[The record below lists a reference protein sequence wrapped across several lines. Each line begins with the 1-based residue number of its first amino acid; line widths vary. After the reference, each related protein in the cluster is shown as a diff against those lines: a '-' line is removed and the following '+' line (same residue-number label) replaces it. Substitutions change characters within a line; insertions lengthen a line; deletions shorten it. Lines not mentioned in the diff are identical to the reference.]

1 MQFGGVI
8 MKSIQLV
15 LLGLFVALMSIS
27 AASKA
32 EDIDIFSGI
41 GGAAGVP
48 NVLIIL
54 DNTANWQ
61 TPFINEKSALVS
73 TVASLGET
81 VNMGLMMFPET
92 GSPNDNVDGGY
103 VRFGIRLMTGANK
116 GALGS
121 IVSALDVLND
131 KGNNATYGLAMHE
144 AYLYFA
150 GLQSRSGFGK
160 VKRDYAGNT
169 AHNPLA
175 AGLTGNPFTSA
186 SSDIYVSPIS
196 DECQKNFIIFVS
208 NGPANDSASST
219 STATSLLSGV
229 GGNTTTITLS
239 PNGAQSNVADEWAR
253 FLSSKDVNSAKANT
267 QTVRTYTVDVNPG
280 TQPADLAHTA
290 LLKSMATQGKG
301 KYFAVTGDASA
312 IAQALLNIL
321 NEIQSKNSVFSSSS
335 LPVSVNAQGTYLN
348 QVYMGMFRPDSNGL
362 PRWFGNLKQYKFKY
376 DKTTGALTLTD
387 QSGTLDVISSADTGF
402 ITPKAIS
409 FWTSKDETLTT
420 EPDKS
425 GGFWRNFP
433 ELDDPSNDGKGFDSS
448 DGQLV
453 EKGGAAQVMRLAN
466 LFNTYSASPG
476 SSTNPRKLYT
486 YCPSGSCTAQLSASA
501 NNIFDSSNAL
511 ITDVL
516 LGTGSRTV
524 TTLTSAATVQAS
536 GAVPGSSGAAASVS
550 ITGFAK
556 AASTVTATV
565 SAADWSK
572 ISVSSKLQIATG
584 KPKYD
589 CDPCTVISMPTSTT
603 FTYTGANGGSALPTT
618 PYTATIYANF
628 VTLTKTAH
636 GLTVGK
642 TLTLS
647 ACTTYTGLN
656 GTIVPVVEVP
666 TTNTFTVAT
675 AAAVSGT
682 TSDAGCKYT
691 PNTATATSTA
701 HGFLSGDIIAISGA
715 AVVGYNGSWLITVT
729 DDNTFTYR
737 YTVVARLGASSATA
751 TSNTTRTS
759 LTQWV
764 RGYDN
769 MGDELSPDTTYTTI
783 NIRPSVHGDVL
794 HSRPTVINYGG
805 TTGVVVYYGANDGVF
820 RAING
825 NQTTSIGSIK
835 AGGELWGFIPSDF
848 YSKLKRLRE
857 NKPVLKLPSTPV
869 GIDPEPKTKDYF
881 VDGSTGVY
889 QLLNSDG
896 TTNTAYL
903 YLAMRRGG
911 QLLYALDVSTPTD
924 PKYLWKIS
932 NADADFTELGQ
943 TWSQPKVAN
952 VKGYANPV
960 LIFGAGYDTAE
971 DSEPPT
977 ADTMGRGIFI
987 VDAITGAMVWS
998 AKHANT
1004 VPVNPCT
1011 GTATKATCS
1020 VVGMDYSIPADIT
1033 LVDRDSDGYVDRLY
1047 ATDTGGNVWRVDLQ
1061 PTVSNVTYITPDH
1074 WQVNKIAALGCST
1087 GACAAG
1093 TTPRKFFYRADV
1105 VLTNSFDA
1113 VLVGSG
1119 DREHP
1124 LYSNLSYS
1132 ISNQFYML
1140 KDSTGNNASGQTT
1153 ITHSNLFDATS
1164 TVYAST
1170 LGGFYITLD
1179 TGEKVVNAA
1188 TTVAGN
1194 TYFGTNQPTV
1204 PSANSCTNKLGIA
1217 RGYRINFV
1225 TGVFTNAEFDE
1236 GGLPPSPV
1244 SGLVNVTVIVNGV
1257 PTTKLVSF
1265 MIGAGSVAGS
1275 STFTNTG
1282 SGSGSAT
1289 AGSGSGSGAKSP
1301 QSCGSVMSDTCHM
1314 VNNVKASRYRAYWYK
1329 N

>member
-169 AHNPLA
+169 AHNSLA

-280 TQPADLAHTA
+280 TNLAGLAHTA

-524 TTLTSAATVQAS
+524 TLTSAATVQAS
-536 GAVPGSSGAAASVS
+536 GAVPGSSGAANSVS
-550 ITGFAK
+550 ITGFARSG
-556 AASTVTATV
+556 STVTATV

-572 ISVSSKLQIATG
+572 ISVSSKLKVATG
-584 KPKYD
+584 LPKYD

-628 VTLTKTAH
+628 VTLTKTVH

-642 TLTLS
+642 LLTLS

-924 PKYLWKIS
+924 PKYLWKRS
-932 NADADFTELGQ
+932 NADADFTKLGQ

-998 AKHANT
+998 AKDGMPT
-1004 VPVNPCT
+1004 DTFVNSV
-1011 GTATKATCS
+1011 GTTTLVQSQCAGTSTKASCD
-1020 VVGMDYSIPADIT
+1020 VLGMKYSIPADIT
-1033 LVDRDSDGYVDRLY
+1033 LVDRDNDGKIDRLY
-1047 ATDTGGNVWRVDLQ
+1047 ATDTGGNVWRVDLE
-1061 PTVSNVTYITPDH
+1061 PTVAHTTPQYWH
-1074 WQVNKIAALGCST
+1074 VNKVAELGCDT
-1087 GACAAG
+1087 GTCAVG
-1093 TTPRKFFYRADV
+1093 TTPRKFFYPADIV
-1105 VLTNSFDA
+1105 PTNSYDA
-1113 VLVGSG
+1113 ILVGSG

-1124 LYSNLSYS
+1124 LYYS
-1132 ISNQFYML
+1132 GSDTNKAYNISNRFYML
-1140 KDSTGNNASGQTT
+1140 KDIKDNDGTRQTSITNSDLFNAGSTNAGILDSKNNQ
-1153 ITHSNLFDATS
+1153 IPS
-1164 TVYAST
+1164 TQNTYVDSSST
-1170 LGGFYITLD
+1170 NGYYIDLG
-1179 TGEKVVNAA
+1179 TGEKVVNAP

-1194 TYFGTNQPTV
+1194 TYFGTNQPKI
-1204 PSANSCTNKLGIA
+1204 PAANSCDSSLGTA
-1217 RGYRINFV
+1217 RGYSIKPLSGIY
-1225 TGVFTNAEFDE
+1225 TSAVFDG

-1244 SGLVNVTVIVNGV
+1244 AGLVNITLEDG
-1257 PTTKLVSF
+1257 TTKQVPFL
-1265 MIGAGSVAGS
+1265 IGGPGISPIKP
-1275 STFTNTG
+1275 TN
-1282 SGSGSAT
+1282 
-1289 AGSGSGSGAKSP
+1289 P
-1301 QSCGSVMSDTCHM
+1301 PI
-1314 VNNVKASRYRAYWYK
+1314 NVKTSRHRAYWYK

>member
-1 MQFGGVI
+1 

-15 LLGLFVALMSIS
+15 LLGLFVTLMSIS
-27 AASKA
+27 AVSKA

-81 VNMGLMMFPET
+81 VNMGLMMFVET

-103 VRFGIRLMTGANK
+103 VRFGIRQMTGANK
-116 GALGS
+116 GALGAM
-121 IVSALDVLND
+121 VNALDKLND
-131 KGNNATYGLAMHE
+131 KGNNATYGLAMQE

-150 GLQSRSGFGK
+150 GLKSRSGFGK
-160 VKRDYAGNT
+160 AKRDYAGNT
-169 AHNPLA
+169 AYNSSA
-175 AGLTGNPFTSA
+175 ANLTGNPFTSA

-196 DECQKNFIIFVS
+196 DECQKNFIIFIS
-208 NGPANDSASST
+208 NGTANDNAS
-219 STATSLLSGV
+219 ATSSATTLLTGA
-229 GGNTTTITLS
+229 GGDATTITLS
-239 PNGAQSNVADEWAR
+239 PNGEQTNVADEWAR
-253 FLSSKDVNSAKANT
+253 FLSSKDVNSTKANT
-267 QTVRTYTVDVNPG
+267 QTVRTYTVDVMPG
-280 TQPADLAHTA
+280 TQPSDLAHTA

-321 NEIQSKNSVFSSSS
+321 NEIQATNSVFSSSS

-348 QVYMGMFRPDSNGL
+348 QVYMGMFRPDPNGL
-362 PRWFGNLKQYKFKY
+362 PRWLGNLKQYKFKY
-376 DKTTGALTLTD
+376 DQTTGALTLTD
-387 QSGTLDVISSADTGF
+387 SSPSALDVISTAGTGF
-402 ITPKAIS
+402 IVPDAIS
-409 FWTSKDETLTT
+409 FWTSKNLLT
-420 EPDKS
+420 EPDLS
-425 GGFWRNFP
+425 GGFWRNVP
-433 ELDDPSNDGKGFDSS
+433 LPNGSGAGYDSADGE
-448 DGQLV
+448 LV

-466 LFNTYSASPG
+466 LLNIYSASPG
-476 SSTNPRKLYT
+476 STNPRNLYT
-486 YCPSGSCTAQLSASA
+486 YCPSGSCTAQLSATG
-501 NNIFDSSNAL
+501 NIFDSSNAL
-511 ITDVL
+511 ITDVK

-536 GAVPGSSGAAASVS
+536 GALPGTSGAANSVS

-556 AASTVTATV
+556 SGTTVTATV
-565 SAADWSK
+565 SAADWAK
-572 ISVSSKLQIATG
+572 ISVGSKLKVATG
-584 KPKYD
+584 LPKYD

-603 FTYTGANGGSALPTT
+603 FTYTGANGASALPTT

-729 DDNTFTYR
+729 DANTFTYQ
-737 YTVVARLGASSATA
+737 YTVVAPLGASSATA

-857 NKPVLKLPSTPV
+857 NKPVLKLPSTPA

-943 TWSQPKVAN
+943 TWSQPKVAK

-977 ADTMGRGIFI
+977 AVSPLKVDTMGRGIFI
-987 VDAITGAMVWS
+987 VDAITGAMVWRAKYGAAS
-998 AKHANT
+998 ACSGN
-1004 VPVNPCT
+1004 
-1011 GTATKATCS
+1011 ATKASCTVS
-1020 VVGMDYSIPADIT
+1020 GMDYSIPADIT
-1033 LVDRDSDGYVDRLY
+1033 LVDRDNDGKVDRLY

-1061 PTVSNVTYITPDH
+1061 PTVCITTSGTTSCTTYTTPDH
-1074 WQVNKIAALGCST
+1074 WQVNKVAALGCDT
-1087 GACAAG
+1087 GACAIG
-1093 TTPRKFFYRADV
+1093 TTPRKFFYPADV
-1105 VLTNSFDA
+1105 VPTSSYDA
-1113 VLVGSG
+1113 ILVGSG

-1124 LYSNLSYS
+1124 LYYS
-1132 ISNQFYML
+1132 GSDTNKAYKITNRFYML
-1140 KDSTGNNASGQTT
+1140 KDTNTGDNGSGLTT
-1153 ITHSNLFDATS
+1153 ITQSGLFNAGSTNAGILDSNNDQIPS
-1164 TVYAST
+1164 TQNTYVDSSST
-1170 LGGFYITLD
+1170 NGYYIDLG
-1179 TGEKVVNAA
+1179 TGEKVVNAP

-1194 TYFGTNQPTV
+1194 TYFGTNQPKI
-1204 PSANSCTNKLGIA
+1204 PAANSCDSSLGIA
-1217 RGYRINFV
+1217 RGYSIKPLSGIY
-1225 TGVFTNAEFDE
+1225 TSAVFDG

-1244 SGLVNVTVIVNGV
+1244 AGLVNITLEDG
-1257 PTTKLVSF
+1257 TTKQVPFL
-1265 MIGAGSVAGS
+1265 IGGPGISPIKP
-1275 STFTNTG
+1275 TN
-1282 SGSGSAT
+1282 
-1289 AGSGSGSGAKSP
+1289 P
-1301 QSCGSVMSDTCHM
+1301 PI
-1314 VNNVKASRYRAYWYK
+1314 NVKTSRHRAYWYK